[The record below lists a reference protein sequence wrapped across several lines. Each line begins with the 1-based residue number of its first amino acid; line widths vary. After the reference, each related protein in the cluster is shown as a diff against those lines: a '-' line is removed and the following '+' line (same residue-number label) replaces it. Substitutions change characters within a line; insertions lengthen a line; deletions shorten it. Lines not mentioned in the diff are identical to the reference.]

1 MPMANPNYV
10 CTICSQTFTRKW
22 RGTVHNNNTHGGLAK
37 VVRLIDYMIGRS
49 NGEYV
54 SSDPS
59 LYRRRKRWWDSIEH
73 ERPFLDKKLG
83 QEGYFHSSKFGA
95 TPARSQQQYYA
106 SDSKPVQDPQQQ
118 YYASDSKPVQD
129 PQQQFNEGI
138 IKAAELKK
146 LLIKFL
152 PPGKVRETLFNIGNR
167 CVVAGNSHPLDQA
180 LEEAIKNA
188 KLKEAVDYL
197 NTY

>member
-118 YYASDSKPVQD
+118 
-129 PQQQFNEGI
+129 FNEGI

>member
-1 MPMANPNYV
+1 
-10 CTICSQTFTRKW
+10 
-22 RGTVHNNNTHGGLAK
+22 
-37 VVRLIDYMIGRS
+37 
-49 NGEYV
+49 
-54 SSDPS
+54 
-59 LYRRRKRWWDSIEH
+59 
-73 ERPFLDKKLG
+73 
-83 QEGYFHSSKFGA
+83 
-95 TPARSQQQYYA
+95 
-106 SDSKPVQDPQQQ
+106 
-118 YYASDSKPVQD
+118 
-129 PQQQFNEGI
+129 
-138 IKAAELKK
+138 

>member
-1 MPMANPNYV
+1 M
-10 CTICSQTFTRKW
+10 
-22 RGTVHNNNTHGGLAK
+22 HNNNIHGGLAK
-37 VVRLIDYMIGRS
+37 VVRLIDYIIGRS
-49 NGEYV
+49 DGEYV

-59 LYRRRKRWWDSIEH
+59 LYRRRKRWGDSIEH
-73 ERPFLDKKLG
+73 ERPFLDKK
-83 QEGYFHSSKFGA
+83 FNFSA
-95 TPARSQQQYYA
+95 TPARS
-106 SDSKPVQDPQQQ
+106 QQQ

-146 LLIKFL
+146 LVSKFL
-152 PPGKVRETLFNIGNR
+152 PPGKVREMLFILGNR
-167 CVVAGNSHPLDQA
+167 CVVTGNNHPLDQA

-197 NTY
+197 NTP

>member
-1 MPMANPNYV
+1 
-10 CTICSQTFTRKW
+10 
-22 RGTVHNNNTHGGLAK
+22 
-37 VVRLIDYMIGRS
+37 MIGRS

-118 YYASDSKPVQD
+118 
-129 PQQQFNEGI
+129 FNEGI

-152 PPGKVRETLFNIGNR
+152 PPGKVRETIFNIGNR
-167 CVVAGNSHPLDQA
+167 CEVAGNSHPLDQA
-180 LEEAIKNA
+180 LEEAITDA

>member
-22 RGTVHNNNTHGGLAK
+22 RGTMHNNNMHAGIAK

-59 LYRRRKRWWDSIEH
+59 LYRRRKRAGDPIDLK
-73 ERPFLDKKLG
+73 RPLLDKKL
-83 QEGYFHSSKFGA
+83 EKLGYFHSSSLRTSQA
-95 TPARSQQQYYA
+95 TNQQQNYG
-106 SDSKPVQDPQQQ
+106 SDSKSVQDPLQQ
-118 YYASDSKPVQD
+118 YSEP
-129 PQQQFNEGI
+129 F

-146 LLIKFL
+146 LLGKYL
-152 PPGKVRETLFNIGNR
+152 PPGKVQEMVINVCNS
-167 CVVAGNSHPLDQA
+167 CVVTGNNHPLDQA
-180 LEEAIKNA
+180 IEEASKFA
-188 KLKEAVDYL
+188 KLKEAADYL
-197 NTY
+197 KPP